1 LNGKKKLVIRKAQK
15 ALRVWYVY
23 GRVQVY
29 ENMYVRQY
37 TKDENGTI
45 LRVERKRKDVRDG
58 DGSVIYLKMKM
69 QFG

>member
-1 LNGKKKLVIRKAQK
+1 M
-15 ALRVWYVY
+15 Y